1 MNWRARHRLKRF
13 AACAFVLISAL
24 TAYQVRHAAVSRAV
38 DAEFRV
44 APVGA
49 VEFTGALDSIAITP
63 LVNWRTS
70 DPRFIGEP
78 GVSYVVETDRGRILF
93 DVGFN
98 QKQTSPS
105 PIEHNMRALG
115 LGLDS
120 FDWVFLSHLHRDHV
134 GGAEWERKRSFAIGR
149 IQEPLRTR
157 RVYAPVDMTYPG
169 LQVQVTADPAE
180 LLPGVATTGAIAR
193 QLAIGRVDEQALVL
207 NLEGRGLVVIVGCGH
222 QRLDRLLKRVHS
234 TFEKPIYAVI
244 GDLHYPIEHGR
255 LFIAG
260 IDAQRRLAS
269 GAGILNPITGAT
281 VDREVRLLRKEVQ
294 RVVIGGHDTGDEA
307 LAEFRR
313 VFGKNFVEAR
323 VGATVLFDGP
333 SE

>member
-1 MNWRARHRLKRF
+1 MIWSPRPWMTAF
-13 AACAFVLISAL
+13 AVSIFAMIIAPIAFDA
-24 TAYQVRHAAVSRAV
+24 RHAALSRST
-38 DAEFRV
+38 DKEFRA

-49 VEFTGALDSIAITP
+49 VEFSAALKSIAITP
-63 LVNWRTS
+63 LVNWRTAGAQ
-70 DPRFIGEP
+70 FIGEP
-78 GVSYVVETDRGRILF
+78 GVSYAIETEHGRILF

-98 QKQTSPS
+98 RNQGNPS

-115 LGLDS
+115 LSLES

-149 IQEPLRTR
+149 TQGPLHVR
-157 RVYAPVDMTYPG
+157 RVFAPVAMTYPG
-169 LQVQVTADPAE
+169 LEVQVTANPAE
-180 LLPGVATTGAIAR
+180 LLPGVATTGAISR

-222 QRLDRLLKRVHS
+222 QRLDRLLERVRA
-234 TFEKPIYAVI
+234 TFGMPIYAIV

-269 GAGILNPITGAT
+269 GAGILNPITTAT
-281 VDREVRLLRKEVQ
+281 VSREVALLRREVQ
-294 RVVIGGHDTGDEA
+294 QVVIGGHDTGDEA
-307 LAEFRR
+307 LAEFQS
-313 VFGKNFVEAR
+313 VFKEDFAEAR
-323 VGATVLFDGP
+323 VGATVRFEVLT
-333 SE
+333 E